1 MKVIKKIFNSIF
13 NKSFASFIILVNMIS
28 LSIYGA
34 FMLTITRHFMQPSII
49 GYNLFIIAYVI
60 AESVGA
66 YVIIYALI
74 LLIKKITKMCKKK
87 FENNRL

>member
-1 MKVIKKIFNSIF
+1 MKIIQKIFNSIF
-13 NKSFASFIILVNMIS
+13 NKDFATFIILVNMIS
-28 LSIYGA
+28 LSIYGT
-34 FMLTITRHFMQPSII
+34 FMLTITKHFMQPSII

-74 LLIKKITKMCKKK
+74 LLIKKITKICKKK

>member
-1 MKVIKKIFNSIF
+1 MKIIQKIFNSIF
-13 NKSFASFIILVNMIS
+13 NKDFATFIILVNMIS
-28 LSIYGA
+28 LSIYGT
-34 FMLTITRHFMQPSII
+34 FMLTITKHFMQPSII

-66 YVIIYALI
+66 YVIIYGLI
-74 LLIKKITKMCKKK
+74 WLIKKIVKICKKK